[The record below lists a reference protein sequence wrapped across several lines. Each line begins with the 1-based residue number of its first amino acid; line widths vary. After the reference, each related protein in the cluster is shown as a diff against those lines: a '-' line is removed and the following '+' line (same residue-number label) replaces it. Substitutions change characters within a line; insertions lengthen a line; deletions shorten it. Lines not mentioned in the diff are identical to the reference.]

1 MEKLELTPP
10 GAWSTAGVLVTV
22 MDRDRVRDY
31 LALTRELRAA
41 GVPAEM
47 YMGDSKGLKKQ
58 FAYADRVGIPAV
70 IIAGSNEFD
79 AGTVSIKDLR
89 EGKKREGDAGTRDE
103 WVKQRFGQQTVPR
116 GDMVRVILSLLDRP

>member
-1 MEKLELTPP
+1 
-10 GAWSTAGVLVTV
+10 
-22 MDRDRVRDY
+22 
-31 LALTRELRAA
+31 
-41 GVPAEM
+41 M